1 MVAVARF
8 FNRYRFVFMC
18 VMKSGISTVKLG
30 DLAGVCDDT
39 SGRMLCDARK
49 TRDHYAHVFKR
60 LTIYR
65 HKTENGNPK
74 KKSTG

>member
-1 MVAVARF
+1 MARF

-18 VMKSGISTVKLG
+18 FMKSGISLVKPG
-30 DLAGVCDDT
+30 DFAGVCDDT
-39 SGRMLCDARK
+39 SGRMLRDANK
-49 TRDHYAHVFKR
+49 IRDHYAHVFKH
-60 LTIYR
+60 LTIHR